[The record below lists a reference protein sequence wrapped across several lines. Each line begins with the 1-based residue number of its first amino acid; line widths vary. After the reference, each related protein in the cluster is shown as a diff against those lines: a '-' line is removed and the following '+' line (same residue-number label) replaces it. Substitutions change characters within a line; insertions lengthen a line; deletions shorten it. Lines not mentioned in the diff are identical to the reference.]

1 VKYQVTMGD
10 RDDDQ
15 VPDAELLR
23 DCRRRPEAF
32 RVFYERHAEAV
43 YAQLRNRVVR
53 RDVAL
58 ELTAETFA
66 QALRSADRYRAE
78 QGSASGWLA
87 GIAKH
92 LVATYLRRQ
101 QVEDHARR
109 RLGIRELT
117 SFADTDDETVDR
129 LDAAARR
136 GDLAQAIATLPADQ
150 RAALE
155 LRVLDEASYPAIA
168 AQLGCSEGAARIRVH
183 RGLTRL
189 RSRLGGAR

>member
-1 VKYQVTMGD
+1 MAEHGT
-10 RDDDQ
+10 RDECAT
-15 VPDAELLR
+15 DAELLR

-32 RVFYERHAEAV
+32 RVFYERHAERI
-43 YAQLRNRVVR
+43 YAQVQHRVAR

-66 QALRSADRYRAE
+66 QALRSADRFRAE
-78 QGSASGWLA
+78 QGPASGWLS

-101 QVEDHARR
+101 HVEDRARR
-109 RLGIRELT
+109 RLGIRERT
-117 SFADTDDETVDR
+117 SFADAEDETVDR

-136 GDLAQAIATLPADQ
+136 DDLAQAIATLPADQ

-155 LRVLDEASYPAIA
+155 LRVLGEESYPAIA
-168 AQLGCSEGAARIRVH
+168 AQLGCSEVAARIRVH